1 MWRPE
6 GHSGPKGRFWLDVGG
21 VSFLHPEGIFFTSMG
36 HAGHAPRM
44 GIWEGTGGGYF
55 GREAPSP
62 GREKALCR
70 VFSQN
75 ELKILEVVKLVYL
88 I

>member
-1 MWRPE
+1 
-6 GHSGPKGRFWLDVGG
+6 
-21 VSFLHPEGIFFTSMG
+21 MG

-75 ELKILEVVKLVYL
+75 EVKILEAVKLVYL
-88 I
+88 IQYKYR